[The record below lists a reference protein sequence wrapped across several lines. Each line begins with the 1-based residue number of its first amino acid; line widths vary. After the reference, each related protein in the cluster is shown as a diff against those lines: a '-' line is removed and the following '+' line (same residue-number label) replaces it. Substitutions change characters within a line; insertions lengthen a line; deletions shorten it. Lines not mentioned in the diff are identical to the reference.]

1 MKTVIIG
8 DIHGKDVWKKIIN
21 FEDADSVVFLGDYFD
36 SFDISFEKQM
46 QNFADITEYQKSS
59 NKEVVLLVGNHDYHY
74 LEYIRDTS
82 TSGFNPVYKPQI
94 SELLKKADLKMACSL
109 QNFLFTH
116 AGVSHIFLSKH
127 YPNYDIEKVASSLN
141 ELFHHKPNVFGFNS
155 QGIDPYGDDVFQS
168 PIWIR
173 PASLMKS
180 NKNTPL
186 KENYIQVFGHTQQSK
201 VDRTGNYT
209 GGKYYCLDTLET
221 SGEYMILE
229 SNFIS
234 FRSFKEIK

>member
-8 DIHGKDVWKKIIN
+8 DIHGKDVWKKIVN
-21 FEDADSVVFLGDYFD
+21 FEDADNVIFLGDYFD
-36 SFDISFEKQM
+36 SFDISVEKQM
-46 QNFADITEYQKSS
+46 KNFADITEYQKSS
-59 NKEVVLLVGNHDYHY
+59 GKEVALLVGNHDYHY

-82 TSGFNPVYKPQI
+82 TSGFKPLYKPQI

-109 QNFLFTH
+109 RNFLFTH
-116 AGVSHIFLSKH
+116 AGVSHVFLSKH
-127 YPNYDIEKVASSLN
+127 YPNYDIEKVASSIN
-141 ELFHHKPNVFGFNS
+141 ELFHYKPNVFGFNS
-155 QGIDPYGDDVFQS
+155 QGIDPYGDEVFQS

-173 PASLMKS
+173 PTSLMKA

-201 VDRTGNYT
+201 VDRSGHYT

-221 SGEYMILE
+221 SGEYMIIE
-229 SNFIS
+229 NNFVV
-234 FRSFKEIK
+234 FRSFKQIK

>member
-173 PASLMKS
+173 PSSLMKS

-201 VDRTGNYT
+201 VDRAGNHT
-209 GGKYYCLDTLET
+209 AGKYYCLDTLDS